1 MTIRSYTSLSR
12 RAISE
17 FRNNR
22 YVSARKAFRGLFFSV
37 DGLEMFSWEKVKNS
51 RTSDTIFI
59 LGSGPSLR
67 WLNLE
72 QIRVISQNDTLGI
85 SLSFLFDKIIPKYH
99 FLPLE
104 RESEENQGRSTMLSL
119 FQDYR
124 SSYQKTI
131 MLLPIKHQLLK
142 K

>member
-1 MTIRSYTSLSR
+1 MMTIRSYTSLSR

-22 YVSARKAFRGLFFSV
+22 YVSVRKAFEGLFSSV

-85 SLSFLFDKIIPKYH
+85 SLSFLFDEISRIIYGGW
-99 FLPLE
+99 FAT
-104 RESEENQGRSTMLSL
+104 RR
-119 FQDYR
+119 
-124 SSYQKTI
+124 I
-131 MLLPIKHQLLK
+131 
-142 K
+142 